1 MNVYFKSVTGCNPN
15 INLMLIFKEI
25 AVSAKLLSKKS
36 AEKYQNQQKNQQK
49 IMLMDCPKG
58 RSRYWNIW
66 KKKYCIV
73 QRRLQMQLG

>member
-49 IMLMDCPKG
+49 IKLMDCQKD
-58 RSRYWNIW
+58 RSRYWNIR
-66 KKKYCIV
+66 KNVLYAA
-73 QRRLQMQLG
+73 